1 MDGPS
6 GQNGFG
12 LSNLNGGANI
22 AQNFTVPTPPL
33 PLHQW
38 PLPLLTSLLSAIPP
52 SNHGSIANPSIAN
65 PLVASLTFQ
74 QQLALLT
81 ASIPPT
87 PAIPHANLN
96 LFNFECLKPQMSNW
110 IVAASSSGMA
120 KQMQR
125 WIGGDVPVT
134 RVKE

>member
-1 MDGPS
+1 MVGPS

-22 AQNFTVPTPPL
+22 AQNFTVPPPP
-33 PLHQW
+33 PLHQ
-38 PLPLLTSLLSAIPP
+38 
-52 SNHGSIANPSIAN
+52 
-65 PLVASLTFQ
+65 
-74 QQLALLT
+74 
-81 ASIPPT
+81 
-87 PAIPHANLN
+87 
-96 LFNFECLKPQMSNW
+96 CLKPRMSDW
-110 IVAASSSGMA
+110 IVAARSSGMA